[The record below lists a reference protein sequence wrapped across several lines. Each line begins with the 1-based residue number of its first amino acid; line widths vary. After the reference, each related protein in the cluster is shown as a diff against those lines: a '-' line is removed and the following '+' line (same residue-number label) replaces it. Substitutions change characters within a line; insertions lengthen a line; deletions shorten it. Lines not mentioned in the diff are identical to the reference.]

1 MGVIKSVILDE
12 YDRNKRMQ
20 QAYEHELEALP
31 RASITQKKINGHVYY
46 YWMYRE
52 NGKVVNKYISAK
64 NNRINDLLEQVQRR
78 RELKRL
84 IRNLRQEQSEME
96 RYLRVTDTGVSG

>member
-20 QAYEHELEALP
+20 QAYEQEIAKLP
-31 RASITQKKINGHVYY
+31 RGSITQKKINGRVYY

-52 NGKVVNKYISAK
+52 NGKVVNKYISEK
-64 NNRINDLLEQVQRR
+64 RNNISELVNQVKRR
-78 RELKRL
+78 RELEKLVRSLKR
-84 IRNLRQEQSEME
+84 EQSEME
-96 RYLRVTDTGVSG
+96 RYLRGAADE

>member
-20 QAYEHELEALP
+20 QAYEQEIAKLP
-31 RASITQKKINGHVYY
+31 RGSITQKKINGRDYY

-52 NGKVVNKYISAK
+52 NGKVVNKYISK
-64 NNRINDLLEQVQRR
+64 KRNNINDLLKQVQRR
-78 RELKRL
+78 RELEKLVRSLKR
-84 IRNLRQEQSEME
+84 EQSEME
-96 RYLRVTDTGVSG
+96 RYLRGAADE